1 MNTSDEEAKHGW
13 SHEAILA
20 DAEKIAAC
28 KHIPVVGLMTMA
40 GYGTDAETAR
50 PAFVR
55 LRETRDALQSRSGLA
70 LPELSMGMSGDF
82 EAAIQEGATW
92 VRVGSALFEGVE
104 G

>member
-1 MNTSDEEAKHGW
+1 VNCSEEAAKHGW
-13 SHEAILA
+13 SPEAVLD

-28 KHIPVVGLMTMA
+28 KNVPIVGLMTMA
-40 GYGTDAETAR
+40 GYGTDPETAR
-50 PAFVR
+50 PAFTK
-55 LRETRDALQSRSGLA
+55 LRETRDALRGRSGLL

-82 EAAIQEGATW
+82 EAAILEGATW